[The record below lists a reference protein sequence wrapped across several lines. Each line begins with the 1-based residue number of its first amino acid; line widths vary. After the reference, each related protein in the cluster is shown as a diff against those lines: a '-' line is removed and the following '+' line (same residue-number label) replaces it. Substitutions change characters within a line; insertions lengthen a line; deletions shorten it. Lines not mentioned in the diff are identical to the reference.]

1 MPQPSHDSANRAIFE
16 HPLILKALILGF
28 ARNLVGDLL
37 DMSTLKRV
45 AARHVS
51 EGLRQSE
58 NDMIWEVQTRQG
70 GPLYVYLMLEFQ
82 AQPDWTMPL
91 RMANYVGQFYHGLVR
106 RAEVQTARRLPQVL
120 PIVVYSG
127 KAAWPAR
134 SNVHELIDRTLP
146 GLVPYR
152 TLPGLVPYGLQMPY
166 LLVDVW
172 RNPGLDRAL
181 RNVADAV
188 FRLQRAESLQEGRS
202 ELELLAEW
210 LRGEEWA
217 SLRRVLVRWIMKVLV
232 PAGWQPALEAEKIA
246 DLEEFVQVLEG
257 DMRTWEDN
265 FREAAEAKGLATGLA
280 TGRSEGLAKGRSEGL
295 AKGRSEGL
303 LNLVRHKFGEAFAA
317 EVAPVL
323 GMCQSVQA
331 LDEMGVFLLTCD
343 SREALLAKVRAL

>member
-1 MPQPSHDSANRAIFE
+1 MTQPSHDSANRAIFE

-28 ARNLVGDLL
+28 ARSVVGDLL
-37 DMSTLKRV
+37 DLSTLKRV

-51 EGLRQSE
+51 EGLKQSE

-91 RMANYVGQFYHGLVR
+91 RMANYVGQFYGGMVK
-106 RAEVQTARRLPQVL
+106 RADVSSAQRLPQVL

-134 SNVHELIDRTLP
+134 ADVHELIDRTLP
-146 GLVPYR
+146 GLVPY
-152 TLPGLVPYGLQMPY
+152 GLRMPY

-188 FRLQRAESLQEGRS
+188 FRLQRAESLEEGRS

-210 LRGEEWA
+210 LQGEEWA

-246 DLEEFVQVLEG
+246 DLEELVQVLEG

-265 FREAAEAKGLATGLA
+265 FREAAEAKGLA
-280 TGRSEGLAKGRSEGL
+280 KGRSE
-295 AKGRSEGL
+295 GRSEGL
-303 LNLVRHKFGEAFAA
+303 LNQVRHKFGEAFAA
-317 EVAPVL
+317 EVAPAL
-323 GMCQSVQA
+323 GMCKSVRA

-343 SREALLAKVRAL
+343 SSEALLAKVRAL

>member
-70 GPLYVYLMLEFQ
+70 SPLYVYLMLEFQ

-146 GLVPYR
+146 GLVPY
-152 TLPGLVPYGLQMPY
+152 GLQMPY

-188 FRLQRAESLQEGRS
+188 FRLQRAESLQAGRS

-217 SLRRVLVRWIMKVLV
+217 SLRRVLVRWIIKVLV

-265 FREAAEAKGLATGLA
+265 FREAAEAKGLATG
-280 TGRSEGLAKGRSEGL
+280 
-295 AKGRSEGL
+295 RSEGL

-323 GMCQSVQA
+323 GMCQSVRA

>member
-1 MPQPSHDSANRAIFE
+1 MSQPSHDGASRALFE
-16 HPLILKALILGF
+16 HPLILESLVLGF
-28 ARNLVGDLL
+28 ARSVVGDRL

-51 EGLRQSE
+51 DGLQQSE
-58 NDMIWEVQTRQG
+58 NDMIWEVQARQG
-70 GPLYVYLMLEFQ
+70 GQLYVYLMLEFQ

-91 RMANYVGQFYHGLVR
+91 RMANYVGQFYRGLLA
-106 RAEVQTARRLPQVL
+106 RAEVRAARQLPQVL
-120 PIVVYSG
+120 PLVVYSG
-127 KAAWPAR
+127 KAAWPACAD
-134 SNVHELIDRTLP
+134 VHDLIDRTLP
-146 GLVPYR
+146 GLVPY
-152 TLPGLVPYGLQMPY
+152 GLRMPY

-172 RNPGLDRAL
+172 RNRGLDRAL

-188 FRLQRAESLQEGRS
+188 FRLQRAESLEAGRG

-217 SLRRVLVRWIMKVLV
+217 DLRRVLVRWIMKVLV
-232 PAGWQPALEAEKIA
+232 PAGWQPALDAEEVA
-246 DLEEFVQVLEG
+246 DLQELVEVLEG
-257 DMRTWEDN
+257 EMRTWEDN
-265 FREAAEAKGLATGLA
+265 FREAAEA
-280 TGRSEGLAKGRSEGL
+280 EGLAKGRSEGL

-317 EVAPVL
+317 EVAPAL

-343 SREALLAKVRAL
+343 SSEALLAKVRAL

>member
-28 ARNLVGDLL
+28 ARSVVGDLL
-37 DMSTLKRV
+37 DMSTLRRV

-70 GPLYVYLMLEFQ
+70 SPLYVYLMLEFQ

-106 RAEVQTARRLPQVL
+106 RPEVQTARRLPQVL

-134 SNVHELIDRTLP
+134 SDVHELIDRTLP
-146 GLVPYR
+146 GLVPY
-152 TLPGLVPYGLQMPY
+152 GLRMPY

-188 FRLQRAESLQEGRS
+188 FRLQRAESLEEGRS

-232 PAGWQPALEAEKIA
+232 PAGWQPALEAEQIA

-265 FREAAEAKGLATGLA
+265 FREAAEAKGLA
-280 TGRSEGLAKGRSEGL
+280 KGL

-303 LNLVRHKFGEAFAA
+303 LNLVRHKFGEAFAS

-323 GMCQSVQA
+323 GMCQSLQA

-343 SREALLAKVRAL
+343 NREALLAKVRAL

>member
-28 ARNLVGDLL
+28 ARSVVGDLL

-134 SNVHELIDRTLP
+134 SNVHELIDQ
-146 GLVPYR
+146 

-188 FRLQRAESLQEGRS
+188 FRLQRAESLQAGRS

-265 FREAAEAKGLATGLA
+265 FREAAEAKGLA
-280 TGRSEGLAKGRSEGL
+280 KGRSEGL

-323 GMCQSVQA
+323 ANVPVSASTGRDGRVSADRCWECASQCEHWTRWA
-331 LDEMGVFLLTCD
+331 CFC
-343 SREALLAKVRAL
+343 